1 MEGLS
6 ANCNSKLC
14 IFRALRSSDPVFSR
28 YCAYIG
34 DPLEPLNPPDFL
46 KTATADTL
54 CNFMEWS
61 LNNSAIIKLDV
72 AMNAFTRLQ
81 SLYKF
86 EARHEMDS
94 VTSQTVRDVR

>member
-1 MEGLS
+1 
-6 ANCNSKLC
+6 
-14 IFRALRSSDPVFSR
+14 
-28 YCAYIG
+28 
-34 DPLEPLNPPDFL
+34 
-46 KTATADTL
+46 
-54 CNFMEWS
+54 MEWS

-86 EARHEMDS
+86 EAGHEMDS

>member
-1 MEGLS
+1 MEGLY

-14 IFRALRSSDPVFSR
+14 IFHALRSSDPVFSR

-46 KTATADTL
+46 KTATADAF

-61 LNNSAIIKLDV
+61 LNNSAIMKLDV

-86 EARHEMDS
+86 EAGHEMDS